1 MKKLTANPKARAL
14 IFDMDGTIAD
24 TMPLHFNIYRKI
36 LKEFNVD
43 FTPEDF
49 DQLAGVPAIESF
61 AMFNKMYGTNFDP
74 QKMGIFKE
82 AEYEKKLYLVKPI
95 EPVVELARA
104 NYGKLPMAVGTGGYR
119 HLTEKVLKIAGLE
132 NCFDA
137 IVTCEDVTHFKPDPE
152 TFLRCAELMGI
163 APHDC
168 EVFEDGSLGIQAAK
182 TAGMMV
188 TNVTAYY
195 EVTIGKELD

>member
-1 MKKLTANPKARAL
+1 MNKLTANPKARAL

-24 TMPLHFNIYRKI
+24 TMPLHFDIYRKI
-36 LKEFNVD
+36 LKEYNID

-49 DQLAGVPAIESF
+49 DKLAGIPAIESF
-61 AMFNKMYGTNFDP
+61 AVFNKMYGTHFDP
-74 QKMGIFKE
+74 QKMGTFKE

-95 EPVVELARA
+95 EPVVELIRA

-119 HLTEKVLKIAGLE
+119 HLTQKVLKIVDLE

-137 IVTCEDVTHFKPDPE
+137 IVTSEDVTHFKPDPE
-152 TFLRCAELMGI
+152 TFLRCAELMDV

-188 TNVTAYY
+188 TNVTEYY
-195 EVTIGKELD
+195 EVTIGR